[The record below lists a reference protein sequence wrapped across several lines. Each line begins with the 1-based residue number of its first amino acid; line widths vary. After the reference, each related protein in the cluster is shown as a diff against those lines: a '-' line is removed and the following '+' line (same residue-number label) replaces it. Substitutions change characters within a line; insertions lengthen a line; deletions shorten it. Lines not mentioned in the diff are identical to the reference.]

1 MSFLEIVILR
11 RVRAELVAP
20 ERRDRQQH
28 RDAVFERIDHLG
40 QRVRKADTRDL
51 HDRGLAGH
59 SCVPVPHGDAGA
71 FLDAFD
77 ELDRALADERI
88 INRRVAGRGIGKDE
102 FDARGLELLDIQ
114 HAASRGHL
122 AHAARILGRGG
133 PSRRRERRQ
142 VLRHRLRRHR
152 RHAGSG
158 KARDQLAARDAVIEI
173 LLDELFHR
181 PLPRGFRCR
190 HLTTK

>member
-1 MSFLEIVILR
+1 M
-11 RVRAELVAP
+11 ATQAP
-20 ERRDRQQH
+20 
-28 RDAVFERIDHLG
+28 
-40 QRVRKADTRDL
+40 
-51 HDRGLAGH
+51 
-59 SCVPVPHGDAGA
+59 SWMPY
-71 FLDAFD
+71 

-102 FDARGLELLDIQ
+102 LDARGLELLDIQ
-114 HAASRGHL
+114 HAAGRGHL
-122 AHAARILGRGG
+122 AHAARIIGRGG

-158 KARDQLAARDAVIEI
+158 KARDQLAARDTVIEI

-181 PLPRGFRCR
+181 PSREAFVAAILSF
-190 HLTTK
+190 K